1 MRDDY
6 VRALAEGRT
15 AKIDTQNPYADGQRL
30 AMAALRTRGYNR
42 MLVERFYSR
51 PSMQP
56 YLEAS
61 HSATE
66 SIHEEHSR
74 RRDPWP

>member
-15 AKIDTQNPYADGQRL
+15 AKIGTQNPYADGKQL
-30 AMAALRTRGYNR
+30 AMAAMWTCGYNR

-56 YLEAS
+56 YLEARR
-61 HSATE
+61 SATE
-66 SIHEEHSR
+66 SSMKSSGDGEVR
-74 RRDPWP
+74 P